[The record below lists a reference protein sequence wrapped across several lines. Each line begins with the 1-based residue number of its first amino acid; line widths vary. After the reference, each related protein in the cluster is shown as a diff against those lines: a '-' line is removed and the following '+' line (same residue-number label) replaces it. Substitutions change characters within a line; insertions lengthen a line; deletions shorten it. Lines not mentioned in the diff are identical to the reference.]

1 MEYYVYK
8 LKFKTPVHIGNGT
21 LSGSEAFIMADTLFS
36 ALCCESQSPEEIEN
50 LAERARERKLIFS
63 DAMPFIGDE
72 MYIPKPMTE
81 PKNKDDGNSIMKKAY
96 KKLKYIPISA
106 LDTYMSGKIEPLKEN
121 EKFKNFGKFDIR
133 TMSSSLDEE
142 KSKTGDMLPFSVGIY
157 NFKENSGLYVIAGFA
172 ADDDKNLFD
181 KLLKSVSFAGIGGK
195 RSSGF
200 GKFSCTDE
208 KLPQN
213 ISKRINKTDKYF
225 MTLSVSMAK
234 DNELEKAIENSR
246 YSLVKRSG
254 FIYSPNY
261 ADTMRKKKDFY
272 SFKAGSCFE
281 NAFEGD
287 VFDVSGEGRHKVYR
301 YAVPMFLEVN

>member
-172 ADDDKNLFD
+172 AADDKNLFD
-181 KLLKSVSFAGIGGK
+181 KLLKSLMESIRLIVRPCLFHIFSSF
-195 RSSGF
+195 
-200 GKFSCTDE
+200 KFMI
-208 KLPQN
+208 L
-213 ISKRINKTDKYF
+213 ISKSSKDCASCILFITTFGPFK
-225 MTLSVSMAK
+225 VSTF
-234 DNELEKAIENSR
+234 L
-246 YSLVKRSG
+246 L
-254 FIYSPNY
+254 
-261 ADTMRKKKDFY
+261 
-272 SFKAGSCFE
+272 
-281 NAFEGD
+281 
-287 VFDVSGEGRHKVYR
+287 KV
-301 YAVPMFLEVN
+301 NI